1 MAIGLR
7 LLYISPM
14 RLIVLSDIHA
24 NRMALHAVLSAVK
37 HLAPD
42 QVVVAGDVINRGPHS
57 LACWSLIQEQRRT
70 QGWQVIKGNHEDY
83 VLHAAATPHLVQA
96 WEHEFF
102 AHTRWTVEQVRP
114 ALPDLQALPDQ
125 LSLTD
130 PAGGEIRF
138 LHASMQGN
146 RCGLYEDMEDEHLA
160 SLVAP
165 APRVLVAGHTHIPF
179 VRQVGATLVVN
190 AGSAGLPFDGDPR
203 VSLAVLDWKAGH
215 WQARIERVAYDR
227 SAAERDFVST
237 GYLADGGPMIPLIL
251 DELRHARPRL
261 GQWHRTFE
269 AEVRAGKYTVKESV
283 DLLLKN
289 H

>member
-1 MAIGLR
+1 
-7 LLYISPM
+7 M

-24 NRMALHAVLSAVK
+24 NRVALHAVLAAVAR
-37 HLAPD
+37 LAPD
-42 QVVVAGDVINRGPHS
+42 QVVVAGDVINRGPSS
-57 LACWSLIQEQRRT
+57 LACWESIQEKRQHA
-70 QGWQVIKGNHEDY
+70 GWQVIKGNHEDY
-83 VLHAAATPHLVQA
+83 VLHAAATPHPAEA
-96 WEHEFF
+96 WEFEFF
-102 AHTRWTVEQVRP
+102 AHTRWTVEQVR
-114 ALPDLQALPDQ
+114 AVLPDLQALPDQ

-130 PAGGEIRF
+130 PEGGEIRF

-165 APRVLVAGHTHIPF
+165 APRVLVAGHTHVPF
-179 VRQVGATLVVN
+179 VRRVGTTLVVN

-203 VSLAVLDWKAGH
+203 VSFAVLDWKAGH

-227 SAAERDFVST
+227 TPAERDFFTS
-237 GYLADGGPMIPLIL
+237 GYLANGGPMIPLIL
-251 DELRHARPRL
+251 DELRQARPRL
-261 GQWHRTFE
+261 GQWHRAFE
-269 AEVRAGKYTVKESV
+269 ADVRAGKYTVKESV

>member
-1 MAIGLR
+1 
-7 LLYISPM
+7 M

-24 NRMALHAVLSAVK
+24 NRVALHAVLATVDR
-37 HLAPD
+37 LAPD
-42 QVVVAGDVINRGPHS
+42 HVVVAGDVINRGPHS
-57 LACWSLIQEQRRT
+57 LACWELIQDRRT
-70 QGWQVIKGNHEDY
+70 LRGWQVIKGNHEDY
-83 VLHAAATPHLVQA
+83 VLRCAAAPHPTQE

-102 AHTRWTVEQVRP
+102 AHTRWTAEQVRSALP
-114 ALPDLQALPDQ
+114 ALEALPDQ
-125 LSLTD
+125 LSLND
-130 PAGGEIRF
+130 PEGGEVRF

-160 SLVAP
+160 NLVAP
-165 APRVLVAGHTHIPF
+165 APRVLVAGHTHVPF

-190 AGSAGLPFDGDPR
+190 TGSAGLPFDGDPR
-203 VSLAVLDWKAGH
+203 ASLAVLDWKPGH
-215 WQARIERVAYDR
+215 WQARIERIAYDR
-227 SAAERDFVST
+227 AAAERDFTST
-237 GYLADGGPMIPLIL
+237 GYLSDGGPMIPLIL